1 VLPQGWRRWQ
11 APLVDRPMPTDPFRL
26 DPDKFPKRLDLD
38 LSEEVYER
46 LLALSRKSGRSIQEI
61 VEQILCASVTDLAA
75 EEDP

>member
-11 APLVDRPMPTDPFRL
+11 APLVDRPMPTDPFHL

>member
-1 VLPQGWRRWQ
+1 VIW
-11 APLVDRPMPTDPFRL
+11 VI
-26 DPDKFPKRLDLD
+26 KKRLDLD

-61 VEQILCASVTDLAA
+61 VEQILCASVADLAA

>member
-1 VLPQGWRRWQ
+1 
-11 APLVDRPMPTDPFRL
+11 MSTDPFRL

-61 VEQILCASVTDLAA
+61 VEQILCASVADRVA

>member
-1 VLPQGWRRWQ
+1 
-11 APLVDRPMPTDPFRL
+11 MSTDPFRL

-61 VEQILCASVTDLAA
+61 VEQILCSSVTDLAA
-75 EEDP
+75 EEGP